1 MHSTITGF
9 IYCLLLL
16 SDQLYCHPLPTT
28 SSTAQ
33 SLDRL
38 KENLHLST
46 SEEFINKSDA
56 ESKESPPDYQKAQTP
71 PLNREELE
79 STQHLLDFVLR
90 DSDSVLL
97 NLTNSNISCNDL
109 ADRALLDNIRFLP
122 LARDFCA
129 VALIF
134 TMEQLGCTE
143 DLKTPLYQLYD
154 DLGVSGTIDTLL
166 KIRELM
172 EKAPNGTNSLER
184 DTVKSDNVKALL
196 YNIRQITLQSQALAK
211 LEIASHD
218 FVSSNQPPEHCHG
231 FVQITGSSLFGERH
245 SMHEVLL
252 DAMSKCRDL
261 GFTCAGVTSSG
272 NGSFE
277 VIYREGSYCYPN
289 QEALVWIY
297 DCDDLVFGKG
307 HHITKRQ
314 SDCVDQDEQ
323 KVYDIVQW
331 IPMVSLFYN
340 LGTSIYYGAKGCS
353 DVAESRA
360 IDMAVDVGTD
370 AVIALTGGAASV
382 AGYGVKAG
390 IKLGAKAGLKA
401 ATQAVKARVTAV
413 LKQATGISKQA
424 VKEIGKD
431 TISIVPTI
439 AKRSVSAIKSLPSA
453 AKQTSQ
459 QIHKQVS
466 KLTSAIGREGVLQ
479 TSKDAIVSTAKK
491 IQTSVK
497 EGVDSSAEKAHHNN
511 KEAYGPQYVPEKKLQ
526 PAGPETG
533 SKSSIHCTVKRS
545 PGNNCE
551 GVAESKRRKIS
562 SDNNQGSISNTG
574 I

>member
-1 MHSTITGF
+1 M
-9 IYCLLLL
+9 
-16 SDQLYCHPLPTT
+16 
-28 SSTAQ
+28 
-33 SLDRL
+33 
-38 KENLHLST
+38 
-46 SEEFINKSDA
+46 
-56 ESKESPPDYQKAQTP
+56 
-71 PLNREELE
+71 
-79 STQHLLDFVLR
+79 
-90 DSDSVLL
+90 
-97 NLTNSNISCNDL
+97 TNSNISCNDL

-196 YNIRQITLQSQALAK
+196 YNIRQITLQSQAL
-211 LEIASHD
+211 ASHD

-401 ATQAVKARVTAV
+401 ATQAVK
-413 LKQATGISKQA
+413 
-424 VKEIGKD
+424 
-431 TISIVPTI
+431 
-439 AKRSVSAIKSLPSA
+439 
-453 AKQTSQ
+453 
-459 QIHKQVS
+459 
-466 KLTSAIGREGVLQ
+466 

-497 EGVDSSAEKAHHNN
+497 EGVDSSA
-511 KEAYGPQYVPEKKLQ
+511 
-526 PAGPETG
+526 
-533 SKSSIHCTVKRS
+533 
-545 PGNNCE
+545 
-551 GVAESKRRKIS
+551 
-562 SDNNQGSISNTG
+562 
-574 I
+574 